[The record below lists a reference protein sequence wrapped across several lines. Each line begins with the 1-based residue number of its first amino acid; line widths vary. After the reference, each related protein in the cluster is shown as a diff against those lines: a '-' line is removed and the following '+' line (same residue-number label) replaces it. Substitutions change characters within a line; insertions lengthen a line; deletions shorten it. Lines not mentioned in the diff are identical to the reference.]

1 MASNALLKILLLE
14 GSRLKPVEID
24 EYLKI
29 APQALPWKFRPKND
43 LILVLF
49 IQLSKSAMA

>member
-14 GSRLKPVEID
+14 GSRPKPVETD
-24 EYLKI
+24 EYFRI

-49 IQLSKSAMA
+49 I